1 MQQRAPLRRVLG
13 LITTLLTAGVLAAG
27 DVASGILAAVDRL
40 GGSTSAPADVRLT
53 AGLVLLGGL
62 GALLA
67 WCWLLLCAVVALADV
82 LTSRHGLPANSPGP
96 LRPLLLRS
104 LLGVACV
111 GAGAVAVPAHADEV
125 LGQPTRVVSG
135 PVVDV
140 EGLLLPERL
149 TDHGPRPVRDV
160 ARTVTPPPSRSTA
173 PPDHERWCTVR
184 LGDSLWGLAEQL
196 LDEGGGAASAG
207 DVDRAWRLLHRAN
220 RAALGGDPDLIRPG
234 TVLRVPASLVG
245 ADR

>member
-1 MQQRAPLRRVLG
+1 
-13 LITTLLTAGVLAAG
+13 
-27 DVASGILAAVDRL
+27 
-40 GGSTSAPADVRLT
+40 LT

-67 WCWLLLCAVVALADV
+67 WCWLLLCAVVALGDV
-82 LTSRHGLPANSPGP
+82 LNSRNGQASRSAGP

-111 GAGAVAVPAHADEV
+111 GAGTVTAPAHADDV

-135 PVVDV
+135 AAVDV

-149 TDHGPRPVRDV
+149 TDRGPRPVPDV
-160 ARTVTPPPSRSTA
+160 ARTVPPPPTRSTA
-173 PPDHERWCTVR
+173 PPDERWCTVR
-184 LGDSLWGLAEQL
+184 SGDSLWGLAEQL
-196 LDEGGGAASAG
+196 LEEGGGAATAG

-234 TVLRVPASLVG
+234 TVLRVPASLAG

>member
-1 MQQRAPLRRVLG
+1 MQQRASFLRVLG
-13 LITTLLTAGVLAAG
+13 LLTVLVTAGVLVAG
-27 DVASGILAAVDRL
+27 EVASGILSAVDRL
-40 GGSTSAPADVRLT
+40 GGTTSAPADVRLT

-67 WCWLLLCAVVALADV
+67 WCWLLLCAVVALGDV
-82 LTSRHGLPANSPGP
+82 LSSRHGLPARSAGP

-111 GAGAVAVPAHADEV
+111 SAGAVTAPAHADEV
-125 LGQPTRVVSG
+125 LGQPTQVVSG
-135 PVVDV
+135 PAVV

-149 TDHGPRPVRDV
+149 TDRGPRPVPDV
-160 ARTVTPPPSRSTA
+160 ARTVTPPPTSSTA
-173 PPDHERWCTVR
+173 PPDGERWCTVR
-184 LGDSLWGLAEQL
+184 PGDSLWGLAEHL
-196 LDEGGGAASAG
+196 LREGGGAASAR

-220 RAALGGDPDLIRPG
+220 RAAVGGDPDLIRPG
-234 TVLRVPASLVG
+234 TVLRVPAPLAG